1 MLNQLVVVG
10 RVKGLEINEEKSV
23 DGKTRNF
30 IELKVPRHFKNEMG
44 EYEADYIR
52 VEVLGLAMREALDMI
67 KPGDLLGIKGRVMS
81 ESDSKIMHVVA
92 EKITLLKSANE

>member
-10 RVKGLEINEEKSV
+10 RVKKVELYEEKND
-23 DGKTRNF
+23 DGKARNF

-52 VEVLGLAMREALDMI
+52 VETLGLAMRETLGMI
-67 KPGDLLGIKGRVMS
+67 KTGDLLGIKGRVMS
-81 ESDSKIMHVVA
+81 EPDSKIMHVVA

>member
-10 RVKGLEINEEKSV
+10 RVKGLEINEEESI
-23 DGKTRNF
+23 DGKTHNF
-30 IELKVPRHFKNEMG
+30 IELKVPRNFKNEMG

-67 KPGDLLGIKGRVMS
+67 KPEDLLGIKGRVMS

>member
-1 MLNQLVVVG
+1 MLNMLTIVG
-10 RVKGLEINEEKSV
+10 RVKGLEINEEESV
-23 DGKTRNF
+23 NGKTRNF
-30 IELKVPRHFKNEMG
+30 IELKVPRNFKNEMG

-52 VEVLGLAMREALDMI
+52 VETLGLAMREALDMI